1 MTVAR
6 APRSARPRVLCRGR
20 LAARRRPREP
30 IGRGVVDAQQTDPLG
45 LKVLP
50 KSPPSYRGSW
60 ASVNVDH
67 FDRGRS

>member
-1 MTVAR
+1 VAR
-6 APRSARPRVLCRGR
+6 APHSARPRVLCR
-20 LAARRRPREP
+20 RRTSGAPSTPGAYRE
-30 IGRGVVDAQQTDPLG
+30 GVVDAQQKTDPLG

-50 KSPPSYRGSW
+50 KFPPSYRGSW